1 LSKRS
6 RHFAFGVTIGN
17 RLLESGPFL
26 TFFRPVL
33 GGGGGSYFFFS
44 SFFFS
49 PPSPPG
55 LPAPLC
61 WFPILVPSYLHG
73 SAARE
78 KQKKPRK
85 RKKQEDKTA
94 SCHAFPMLPNID
106 QNCARQ
112 QAVMHFQQ

>member
-1 LSKRS
+1 
-6 RHFAFGVTIGN
+6 
-17 RLLESGPFL
+17 
-26 TFFRPVL
+26 
-33 GGGGGSYFFFS
+33 
-44 SFFFS
+44 
-49 PPSPPG
+49 
-55 LPAPLC
+55 
-61 WFPILVPSYLHG
+61 VPSYLHG